1 MEPGGITEDQC
12 SRRPFEN
19 QVLGCGDLAF
29 HFSVG
34 GIGILKRI
42 SPWKHMLI
50 GSSHVTTNEIFH
62 GAVVGID
69 LVEIEKCPYL
79 SMILRVAMPSLRGDA
94 RFRIERECVP
104 HVKVNQL

>member
-1 MEPGGITEDQC
+1 METGRVAENQC
-12 SRRPFEN
+12 SRWPFQN
-19 QVLGCGDLAF
+19 HALGGRNLAF

-34 GIGILKRI
+34 RIGIFKRI
-42 SPWKHMLI
+42 RPWKHVLI
-50 GSSHVTTNEIFH
+50 GSSDMTANEIFH
-62 GAVVGID
+62 GAVVGIN
-69 LVEIEKCPYL
+69 LVEIEKCSYL